1 MPYWTCRLQPSRA
14 NLALN
19 LLRQFGYRTYYP
31 LIAAKRSI
39 IPVALFPGYCFIV
52 VQPAWWQANSCP
64 GVIRLLRGN
73 GERPAEIADHIV
85 DSIRARE
92 DRRTGLIKLPKA
104 RGLQRGDRVK
114 VIRGPFE
121 GKLGVLHAGMDSR
134 QRVNILLAVLGGERR
149 VLLPKDAVRAV
160 C

>member
-31 LIAAKRSI
+31 LIAAKRST

-73 GERPAEIADHIV
+73 GERLPRSRTISLTRSEGVRIAAPA
-85 DSIRARE
+85 
-92 DRRTGLIKLPKA
+92 
-104 RGLQRGDRVK
+104 
-114 VIRGPFE
+114 
-121 GKLGVLHAGMDSR
+121 
-134 QRVNILLAVLGGERR
+134 
-149 VLLPKDAVRAV
+149 
-160 C
+160 

>member
-1 MPYWTCRLQPSRA
+1 MPYWTAHLQPNHTR
-14 NLALN
+14 LALT
-19 LLRQFGYRTYYP
+19 LLRQSGFSVYYP
-31 LIAAKRSI
+31 LIPGKRPST
-39 IPVALFPGYCFIV
+39 PVALFPNYAFVLAIEQWSG
-52 VQPAWWQANSCP
+52 AHRCP
-64 GVIRLLRGN
+64 GVRRLIIN
-73 GERPAEIADHIV
+73 GERPAVIGDNIV
-85 DSIRARE
+85 DEIRRHE
-92 DRRTGLIKLPKA
+92 GRDGLIKLPKA

-121 GKLGVLHAGMDSR
+121 GKLGVLHADMDSR